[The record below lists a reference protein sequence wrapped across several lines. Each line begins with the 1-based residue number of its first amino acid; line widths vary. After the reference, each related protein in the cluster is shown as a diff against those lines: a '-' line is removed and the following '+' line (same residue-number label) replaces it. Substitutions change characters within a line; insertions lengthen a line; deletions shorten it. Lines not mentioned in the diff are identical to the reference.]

1 MLKSTF
7 ALIALG
13 LLTGSWS
20 MVVKRQAEG
29 EEVKPLEGPPQFP
42 ISGPQSPGAP
52 PQGPPLEG
60 PPQFPP
66 GPPPPFPPPGPPGSS
81 ECPTPAT
88 VESFDADRVRTLTY
102 NC

>member
-1 MLKSTF
+1 MLKSSF

-29 EEVKPLEGPPQFP
+29 EEVK
-42 ISGPQSPGAP
+42 
-52 PQGPPLEG
+52 PLEG